1 MHFLEIATAANRSVR
16 PKHSEG
22 PQQMR
27 MMLMA
32 VWFVVGAAEVA
43 NGQSTGPAL
52 AAYESLPISQETHE
66 SHLTAEPAEP
76 FPPSTV
82 VPAAPIV
89 GVELL
94 SQQVDLAGNDVEL
107 ACHQVDC
114 GDGVLAPL
122 GSESFW
128 FGSLE
133 LTMMAPSV
141 SSPIA
146 DMKADGFVAP
156 RGTVGWES
164 SRNLGV
170 RGRFW
175 GADADTDLYVGGS
188 GPIGLDV
195 QPTRIDFDVYRR
207 FLFDDSSVIVGGG
220 VTAAEMEFE
229 IADMVSFHDRGAG
242 VQFFVEGRHRLTRSS
257 VADTTLFAR
266 GRWAGLT
273 GEWESPLNSTGEGD
287 SHMDILEAAIGVEW
301 RRRFTTADLILQFS
315 MESQSWDATYT
326 EKVDFIGS
334 VFSIGFAR

>member
-1 MHFLEIATAANRSVR
+1 MRSMLTAAWLV
-16 PKHSEG
+16 
-22 PQQMR
+22 
-27 MMLMA
+27 A
-32 VWFVVGAAEVA
+32 GAATVA
-43 NGQSTGPAL
+43 SAQSTGRL
-52 AAYESLPISQETHE
+52 LSAYESLPISQEAPN
-66 SHLTAEPAEP
+66 SSLAAEPVQA
-76 FPPSTV
+76 FSLSRDI
-82 VPAAPIV
+82 PAAPAV
-89 GVELL
+89 DVELL
-94 SQQVDLAGNDVEL
+94 SHQVEL
-107 ACHQVDC
+107 PVNDAELASHQVDC
-114 GDGVLAPL
+114 GDDILPPL
-122 GSESFW
+122 GDDSFW
-128 FGSLE
+128 FGSIE
-133 LTMMAPSV
+133 LMMMAPSV

-156 RGTVGWES
+156 RGTIGWES

-175 GADADTDLYVGGS
+175 GADADTNLYVGGS
-188 GPIGLDV
+188 GPLGLDV

-207 FLFDDSSVIVGGG
+207 FLFDDSSLIVGGG
-220 VTAAEMEFE
+220 VTAAEMEIE

-287 SHMDILEAAIGVEW
+287 SHIDILEAAIGVEW
-301 RRRFTTADLILQFS
+301 RRRFQAADLILQLS

-326 EKVDFIGS
+326 ERVDFIGS